1 MIINP
6 MNNIFDI
13 NQVDMSY
20 FNRVLMLQG
29 GKALKTDKPKI
40 SMREFI
46 FKLIK
51 TFRKD
56 FNKKKK
62 GGIADLHNE
71 TNISY
76 STRYGDLTFAPYT
89 FEPILQLERD
99 IL

>member
-6 MNNIFDI
+6 MNIFD
-13 NQVDMSY
+13 NSRVDMSY
-20 FNRVLMLQG
+20 FNTDLISKG
-29 GKALKTDKPKI
+29 GKPLKTDKPII

-62 GGIADLHNE
+62 GGVADLYNDSDVSFSLN
-71 TNISY
+71 TNDLIFDSY
-76 STRYGDLTFAPYT
+76 KFPPTIQP
-89 FEPILQLERD
+89 ERD
-99 IL
+99 ML